1 MDTTV
6 APPSD
11 TEPTLPRVARAA
23 AQRLGEGWS
32 AEPGEY
38 AATAG
43 LFGPYRSA
51 FRLHVDHDE
60 DLVVGYCRY
69 QGDDF
74 PELDP
79 AELPTG
85 IGICDAGIY
94 LPDVRPSDGV
104 EALADQ
110 VARAVRVAAGLPLI

>member
-11 TEPTLPRVARAA
+11 AEPTLPGVARAA

-85 IGICDAGIY
+85 IGIWDAGIY
-94 LPDVRPSDGV
+94 LLDVCPSDGV